1 MSPKKPKAAVLIST
15 FNRPDY
21 LREAIASVVRQ
32 KMTDWELLVMND
44 GGVEVS
50 GVIEDFHDP
59 RIRYF
64 PDDVNR
70 GAAYRFNFGLSNAQA
85 DYITYLGDDDLFYP
99 NHLEVLSQALDEN
112 PEIAL
117 AYSDLY
123 AVWCVKD
130 EANGRR
136 YALDKGIQVSRD
148 FNRQFMFHYNHVLHV
163 SLMHRRD
170 AAFRVGCFDETVK
183 VLIEWSLNRR
193 LCFLYDFL
201 HVPVVTG
208 EYYMPIFKSD
218 RISVVQ
224 RKNKESYRHNLRKI
238 KGNLPEEPWTKV
250 PVVDVIAIVASWD
263 DSVRK
268 KALEIL
274 DSFSH
279 PMRLVLVNNGAA
291 STEEECWDALGN
303 LREIKNVVILHTP
316 GRLDELAAY
325 RFAAA
330 SSEADFLF
338 LLTRNFQ
345 GQAVQQR
352 LFTGLEFLEALKTDA
367 VKWKIPEEKKTSY
380 DILVSREVFLKKTTS
395 GAVGNELIIQNI
407 PRAAPREYTFDLLF
421 SEAKRNFAKGEYRLA
436 EKSLNAALAIGK
448 GAPGIQFLIKYL
460 VSICLAL
467 KDYDRA
473 EKELRQLIKRGYEPD
488 NWIRL
493 GEVLQARK
501 DFNGAVQAFK
511 NGLEK
516 IGLHESYLESPVFPF
531 KFPKE
536 LSTFTALFGLGECYL
551 ELNDM
556 AEAAKWLRR
565 ASKLRANS
573 HKPFL
578 GFAKLALA
586 GGDLDGAEARLL
598 EVRRRGGKKDPETHR
613 VLGRVCHRRGRP
625 ILAFQ
630 CYLKAL
636 EVDANDEKSLDPLF
650 HTGVG
655 LGLWA
660 EMKPIL
666 EKFLEK
672 QPENVP
678 ALSRLA
684 RVHLELDEPGPA
696 EVLIK
701 KGLEKAP
708 GDIVL
713 KGLAKRL
720 ESMLEMEQASRVGP
734 SPDPGEYSIPLN

>member
-1 MSPKKPKAAVLIST
+1 MQPNAPKAAVLIST

-21 LREAIASVVRQ
+21 LREAVQSVVNQ

-44 GGVEVS
+44 GGVDVAHIIDE
-50 GVIEDFHDP
+50 FNDP

-64 PDDVNR
+64 PDNVNR
-70 GAAYRFNFGLSNAQA
+70 GAASRFNFGLANARA
-85 DYITYLGDDDLFYP
+85 EYITYLGDDDKFYP
-99 NHLEVLSQALDEN
+99 NHLEVLSKALDEN
-112 PEIAL
+112 PNVAL

-130 EANGRR
+130 EVNNRR

-163 SLMHRRD
+163 SLMHRKE

-201 HVPVVTG
+201 HVPEVTG

-224 RKNKESYRHNLRKI
+224 RKNKESYKHNLRKI
-238 KGNLPEEPWTKV
+238 KGNLPDEPWTKV
-250 PVVDVIAIVASWD
+250 PRVDVIAIVASWD
-263 DSVRK
+263 ESVRK
-268 KALEIL
+268 KVIEIL
-274 DSFSH
+274 DAFSH
-279 PMRLVLVNNGAA
+279 PIRLVLVNNGAA
-291 STEEECWDALGN
+291 SSEEECWAALGAV
-303 LREIKNVVILHTP
+303 REIKNVSILNT
-316 GRLDELAAY
+316 RSRMDELAAY

-330 SSEADFLF
+330 SSDADFLF
-338 LLTRNFQ
+338 LITRRFQ
-345 GQAVQQR
+345 GQPVPQR
-352 LFTGLEFLEALKTDA
+352 IFSGLDFLKHLDADA
-367 VKWKIPEEKKTSY
+367 VKWKIPEEKKTNF
-380 DILVSREVFLKKTTS
+380 DILTAREDFLEKTSPS
-395 GAVGNELIIQNI
+395 GGNELVIHNI
-407 PRAAPREYTFDLLF
+407 PRAAPKEYTFDLYF
-421 SEAKRNFAKGEYRLA
+421 SEAKRYYARGEYRLA
-436 EKSLNAALAIGK
+436 EKALNKTLGIGK

-460 VSICLAL
+460 VRICLAV

-473 EKELRQLIKRGYEPD
+473 EKELRQLIARGYEPD

-493 GEVLQARK
+493 GEVLQAKK
-501 DFNGAVQAFK
+501 DYQGAIEAYK

-516 IGLHESYLESPVFPF
+516 LGLHESYLESPVFPF

-536 LSTFTALFGLGECYL
+536 LSSFTALYGLAECHL
-551 ELNDM
+551 EINDM

-598 EVRRRGGKKDPETHR
+598 EVRERGGKKDPETHR

-625 ILAFQ
+625 TQAFQ
-630 CYLKAL
+630 CYQKAL
-636 EVDANDEKSLDPLF
+636 EKDPIDEKSLDLLF
-650 HTGVG
+650 HTGAA
-655 LGLWA
+655 LGLWDD
-660 EMKPIL
+660 MKPII
-666 EKFLEK
+666 EAFLEK
-672 QPENVP
+672 LPDSNM
-678 ALSRLA
+678 AIAHLA
-684 RVHLELDEPGPA
+684 RINMELGAPDEA
-696 EVLIK
+696 AALVK
-701 KGLEKAP
+701 KGLENNP
-708 GDIVL
+708 QDIVL

-720 ESMLEMEQASRVGP
+720 ENIVRAAAFSQDLTGAGMGSCQP
-734 SPDPGEYSIPLN
+734 